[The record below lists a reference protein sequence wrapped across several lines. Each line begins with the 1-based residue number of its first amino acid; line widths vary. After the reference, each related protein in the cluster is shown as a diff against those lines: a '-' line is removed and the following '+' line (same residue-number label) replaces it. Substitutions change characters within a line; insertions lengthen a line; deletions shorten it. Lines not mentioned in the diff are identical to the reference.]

1 MEEKTQLLKHWTTST
16 NSYHYYHIIEKYN
29 FDLVVYV
36 LLVYFIRYCRFKLFI
51 LTAHSEVRQT
61 GLSTRGDG
69 GYKTLLDKIYVTQTA
84 FSVTETNE
92 WTDLPPD
99 IRVTLK
105 RVVLSQQVSLCPLR
119 GCSFPRHSA
128 ALWPALQRATPP
140 RAIVELF
147 NSKKADKHMLIYNGH
162 LCCDI

>member
-1 MEEKTQLLKHWTTST
+1 MEEKTQLLKHRTTRT

-36 LLVYFIRYCRFKLFI
+36 LLVYVIRYCGCKLFI
-51 LTAHSEVRQT
+51 LTAQSEVRQT
-61 GLSTRGDG
+61 GSSTRGDG
-69 GYKTLLDKIYVTQTA
+69 GYKTLIHNIYVTQTS

-105 RVVLSQQVSLCPLR
+105 RVVLSQQVSL
-119 GCSFPRHSA
+119 SFPRHSA
-128 ALWPALQRATPP
+128 ALWSALQRAAAPP
-140 RAIVELF
+140 FRQQGNKSPSSTRPV
-147 NSKKADKHMLIYNGH
+147 S
-162 LCCDI
+162 